1 MPRRRKKRLLQRPR
15 VRAVLARLAA
25 GYLRLLHRTGRW
37 RVEGDAEAT
46 ALIRDGVPCIGAFW
60 HGRLIMAVW
69 IWRAMLVRAGRD
81 PATRAHLLA
90 STHGDARLIA
100 ETMAHLGHGSVSGSS
115 RRGGA
120 GALLELRRI
129 LVADG
134 GCVCL
139 TPDGPRGP
147 RMRAQPGVVH
157 LARVTGAPVI
167 PMAFAA
173 SNQRLLGSWDRF
185 ALPLPFARGVLAWGA
200 PLRVPADADD
210 DALERARRLLED
222 RLNALTAEVDRSV
235 GHAPVEPAPVPAEA

>member
-1 MPRRRKKRLLQRPR
+1 MSPRPKKRLLQRPR

-37 RVEGDAEAT
+37 RAEGDPEAT
-46 ALIRDGVPCIGAFW
+46 ALIRDGVPSIGAFW
-60 HGRLIMAVW
+60 HGRLVMAPWV
-69 IWRAMLVRAGRD
+69 WRAMLVEAGRD
-81 PATRAHLLA
+81 PGTKGHVLA
-90 STHGDARLIA
+90 SAHGDARLIA
-100 ETMAHLGHGSVSGSS
+100 EAIERLGHGSVAGSS

-129 LVADG
+129 LAEG
-134 GCVCL
+134 GFVCL
-139 TPDGPRGP
+139 TPDGPLGP
-147 RMRAQPGVVH
+147 RMRAQPGVVQ

-173 SNQRLLGSWDRF
+173 SNQRLLGSWDRL

-210 DALERARRLLED
+210 EALERARRLLED
-222 RLNALTAEVDRSV
+222 RLTALTAAADRSL
-235 GHAPVEPAPVPAEA
+235 GHAPVEPAPARA

>member
-1 MPRRRKKRLLQRPR
+1 MPRRKKRLLQPPR

-37 RVEGDAEAT
+37 RIEGEPEAT

-69 IWRAMLVRAGRD
+69 IWRAMLVEAGRD
-81 PATRAHLLA
+81 PATKGHVLA

-100 ETMAHLGHGSVSGSS
+100 ETIERLGHGSVAGSS
-115 RRGGA
+115 RRGGV
-120 GALLELRRI
+120 GALLEMRRI
-129 LVADG
+129 LAEG
-134 GCVCL
+134 GNVCL

-147 RMRAQPGVVH
+147 RMRAQPGAVQ
-157 LARVTGAPVI
+157 LASVTGAPVI

-200 PLRVPADADD
+200 PLSVPADAD
-210 DALERARRLLED
+210 AATLERARRLLEE
-222 RLNALTAEVDRSV
+222 RLNALTAEADRGV
-235 GHAPVEPAPVPAEA
+235 GHTPVEPAPIIPAEAW